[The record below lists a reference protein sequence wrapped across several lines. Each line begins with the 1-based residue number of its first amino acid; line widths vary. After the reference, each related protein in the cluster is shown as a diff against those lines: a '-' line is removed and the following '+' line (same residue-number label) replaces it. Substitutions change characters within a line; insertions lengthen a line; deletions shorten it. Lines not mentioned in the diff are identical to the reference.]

1 MYNLIDAKTK
11 WPSTAGPLK
20 TPAGDLGKQRDNEMS
35 KAFPKNIKRVGPD
48 QVNPLNMSKPRLM
61 NKNSDQIV
69 GSIKSGSDTVGG
81 AVGGKYDS
89 GDYSGVKAG
98 TKKRR

>member
-1 MYNLIDAKTK
+1 MYGQIDAKTK

-20 TPAGDLGKQRDNEMS
+20 TPAGDLGAKRDAELK
-35 KAFPKNIKRVGPD
+35 KAFPKAIKKDGPD
-48 QVNPLNMSKPRLM
+48 QQNPLQMSKPRLM

-69 GSIKSGSDTVGG
+69 GSIKSGPDTIGG
-81 AVGGKYDS
+81 AVGGKYDQ

-98 TKKRR
+98 KR

>member
-1 MYNLIDAKTK
+1 MYGQIDAHTK

-35 KAFPKNIKRVGPD
+35 KAFPKNIKQVGPD
-48 QVNPLNMSKPRLM
+48 QQNPLQMSKPRLM

-69 GSIKSGSDTVGG
+69 GSIKSGPDTIGG
-81 AVGGKYDS
+81 AVGGKKDK

-98 TKKRR
+98 KR